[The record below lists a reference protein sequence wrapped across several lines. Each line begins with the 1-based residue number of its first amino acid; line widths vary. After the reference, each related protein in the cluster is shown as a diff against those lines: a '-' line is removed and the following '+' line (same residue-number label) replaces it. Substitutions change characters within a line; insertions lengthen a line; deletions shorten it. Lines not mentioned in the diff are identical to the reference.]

1 MSGRHP
7 SNKKGDIFMEEIAE
21 SIISDIEQDDDDNHH
36 ASESNND

>member
-1 MSGRHP
+1 MSGGHP
-7 SNKKGDIFMEEIAE
+7 SNKQGDIFMEEIAE